1 VHVIGEA
8 GHPVRKLCSV
18 RDEGVGDWVA
28 RLVLPAV
35 INVDC
40 GSAARRQQGQTAVSR
55 WLAAG
60 SSTRRAAAGV
70 AGAASR
76 RRRTVAVALV
86 PQTARHHRIGRL
98 ADESIGDVALEV
110 IPAPADDRAAVSA
123 HWPRVPAAPPPRYS
137 VRSTALTDGIIHS
150 GMQRTSSTSQA
161 PGHAAQ
167 GHC

>member
-1 VHVIGEA
+1 MHVIGEA

-70 AGAASR
+70 CG
-76 RRRTVAVALV
+76 
-86 PQTARHHRIGRL
+86 GRGVEE
-98 ADESIGDVALEV
+98 ATHCSGS
-110 IPAPADDRAAVSA
+110 PCPSDR
-123 HWPRVPAAPPPRYS
+123 
-137 VRSTALTDGIIHS
+137 
-150 GMQRTSSTSQA
+150 
-161 PGHAAQ
+161 
-167 GHC
+167 